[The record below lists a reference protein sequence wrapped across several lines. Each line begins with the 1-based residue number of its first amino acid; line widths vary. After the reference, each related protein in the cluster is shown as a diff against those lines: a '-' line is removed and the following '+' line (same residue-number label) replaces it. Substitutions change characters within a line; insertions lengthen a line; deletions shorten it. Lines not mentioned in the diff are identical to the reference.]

1 MATLCIIPDN
11 THFNNKHERYSED
24 LEVGPLSCSLAASSS
39 AQGASANSASVA
51 PKISKFF
58 SNSSNYQSKI
68 QQLIS
73 FSFTSSNFIFITF
86 ILSISKL
93 CTTAATD
100 PSQAGAPQASAAAP
114 PPGFLMHNFSS
125 SAIWE
130 KINSIRGSTTQGP
143 PTAVKGK
150 HIPAAGNSLTSGGNS
165 SGRGVVG
172 HHSSS
177 SSSPSSSSNSSS
189 IPPPSSSSIP
199 SSSNLGSSSLN
210 IFGNGN
216 DLEFTRSIVFPNISG
231 KAGTP
236 LGIGQNLTY
245 VCTEKQF
252 RCGNGDCLPVRFL
265 CDGESDCADHSDE
278 MIPECRFK
286 ASTCGVEQFRCNNGK
301 CIPNRW
307 RCDQEKDCS
316 DGSDEAPELCMA
328 FCKPYEVTCKNGE
341 QCVPHSWWC
350 DGSPDCRDGSDET
363 NCYETC
369 RSDEFTCGN
378 GRCIQKRWVCDH
390 DDDCGDGTDEKD
402 CAKEPCGN
410 HEFTCSNGACVHKK
424 WKCDGDPD
432 CYDGSDEMGC
442 GNVTNTKIPCLSNE
456 YQCKDRITCLHAS
469 WLCDGERD
477 CPDGDD
483 EIRSNCKNKTCRPDQ
498 FQCSDHTCIAGQLT
512 CNGQFDCADKS
523 DEMNCGIRKQ
533 TVCDTSI
540 NFDCGGGQ
548 CIPLSKVCDRRKDCP
563 AGEDEQ
569 SDKCGVN
576 ECSTNNG
583 GCMHKC
589 IDQPIGFKC
598 ECESGYKLINNKT
611 CVDIDE
617 CAENPGACSQI
628 CINEIGGYKC
638 ECVDGYM
645 RDPRNHTRC
654 KATEGHASLLLAR
667 RHDIRKIALDHMEMT
682 SIVNNTKS
690 ATALDFVFRTG
701 MIFWSDVTT
710 QSIYKAPID
719 EGSDKTIVLKEHT
732 VTSDGLAVD
741 WIYNHIYFT
750 DTHKCTIELTNFD
763 GNMGKVLIEDELDI
777 PRSIALDPIE
787 GWMYWSD
794 WGASPRIERAGMDG
808 SHRTTIINYDVKWPN
823 GITLDLVRKRIYW
836 VDGKLNI
843 ISSANYD
850 GSQRRQILYSTEYLR
865 HPFSI
870 TTFED
875 NIYWTDWDK
884 QTVFKANKFNGE
896 GVRPITALHM
906 LQHPMVIHVYHPYR
920 QPDGVNHCQAVN
932 GHCSHLCLPAPRINE
947 RSPRISCACPT
958 GLKLMEDKL
967 MCVEDPLYKNPKSTT
982 IKPKMNVNF
991 TTSSPLSSA
1000 SSDLKLP
1007 QQKVPADIIGSE
1019 EEVEGKGFQ
1028 GYDEDRYQN
1037 EVHPDDDVEDYED
1050 VIDLPTIH
1058 IHQQN
1063 AVNFTEIQPKLINQ
1077 AKKDNDRVPTFDKAL
1092 SSDASIIHASDD
1104 SETFDN
1110 QDIKNAEQE
1119 YLAATYDDYPL
1130 LYLHTMCMMLDGFD
1144 IMQQEGSRMQQHHH
1158 DHHSQHNQQTNHH
1171 LHSLHP
1177 QGQLDDDDDDGGDG
1191 GGGEGITTVTAVSVT
1206 SDVNSGNSVG
1216 GGGGGGGD
1224 DNLQMTTTNSPN
1236 VMNGNELGPDENVMN
1251 ANDKRGMMMNDNLNE
1266 EQDKNLYN
1274 EGHQTK
1280 DDDHNGSNSNADND
1294 VAVNISKTDFFVN
1307 TTRSPLNVK
1316 PTTEG
1321 PDSSLHY
1328 NETKGKQLYN
1338 ETLAI
1343 KANTSKAF
1351 SEVSGHNNVS
1361 DIIDHMP
1368 QMTLARDEKNNT
1380 TVSVIMRNNDG
1391 QPNKTLQNES
1401 WKSSTAGD
1409 EKLPHLPK
1417 AINYSH
1423 HHDGDGE
1430 IISYPRKSRSISETI
1445 EHNDQVEIIDL
1456 QGFKMD
1462 DTELKWQTYD
1472 QEERK
1477 NELNLTMEIKV
1488 LDKANQTLAPVDI
1501 TTPIYNDETTEVIT
1515 EPEKG
1520 LNLTNEKYSQY
1531 LEANSDTIIEEADVD
1546 DDIDADSLDDVYQS
1560 YPEYTYE
1567 DIDVIPDSYDDI
1579 EDIDSPYDSSQQPS
1593 SHYQPEFPPLTL
1605 GKDNGFTMKPTVY
1618 AAISQLSQLYHSN
1631 TTETNRFS
1639 SALINLTSISSQ
1651 KDFYRHFDIPAGY
1664 LRWLC
1669 KRLPNYIPQDTN
1681 ANDSIT
1687 VSKHPAGNGTHNS
1700 DGSVISTTTQ
1710 PDSGYIALIVIG
1722 SLLGSALV
1730 LGVLLYSGYRYCS
1743 RRSINSMNFENPVY
1757 RKTTEDHFSLEKNL
1771 PVRMYPSTVDEE
1783 SKAPLNE
1790 QGTECV

>member
-1 MATLCIIPDN
+1 MATLCIMPHN
-11 THFNNKHERYSED
+11 THFNNESKRYSPD
-24 LEVGPLSCSLAASSS
+24 LEASTVYAASNTCS
-39 AQGASANSASVA
+39 AAASAGANANATTSATTVSSSEA

-58 SNSSNYQSKI
+58 SDSSNYQSKI

-100 PSQAGAPQASAAAP
+100 PTQAGAPQPSTAA
-114 PPGFLMHNFSS
+114 PPGFLMHSS
-125 SAIWE
+125 AAIWE
-130 KINSIRGSTTQGP
+130 KLNSSLRGTTMGP

-150 HIPAAGNSLTSGGNS
+150 HEPAAANSLANGGS
-165 SGRGVVG
+165 SNARNVVG
-172 HHSSS
+172 HQNHNSSSSSSSSISNSSSSSSTSSSSS

-189 IPPPSSSSIP
+189 MSPF
-199 SSSNLGSSSLN
+199 GSSSWN
-210 IFGNGN
+210 IYGNG
-216 DLEFTRSIVFPNISG
+216 EFRRFVPFTNVSG
-231 KAGTP
+231 KAGTS
-236 LGIGQNLTY
+236 LGIAQNLTY

-252 RCGNGDCLPVRFL
+252 HCGNGKCLPVRFL
-265 CDGESDCADHSDE
+265 CDGESDCDDHSDE

-286 ASTCGVEQFRCNNGK
+286 ASTCGVEQFRCGNGK

-316 DGSDEAPELCMA
+316 DGSDEAPELCMG
-328 FCKPYEVTCKNGE
+328 FCKSYEVTCKNGE
-341 QCVPHSWWC
+341 QCVPQSWWC
-350 DGSPDCRDGSDET
+350 DGSPDCRDNSDE
-363 NCYETC
+363 NHCYETC

-378 GRCIQKRWVCDH
+378 GRCIQKRWICDH
-390 DDDCGDGTDEKD
+390 DDDCGDGSDEKN
-402 CAKEPCGN
+402 CAKEPCAR
-410 HEFTCSNGACVHKK
+410 HEFTCTNGACIHKK

-432 CYDGSDEMGC
+432 CYDGSDEVGC
-442 GNVTNTKIPCLSNE
+442 GNVTSTKIPCLSNE
-456 YQCKDRITCLHAS
+456 YQCKDRITCLHSS

-483 EIRSNCKNKTCRPDQ
+483 EVRSNCKNKTCRPDQ

-523 DEMNCGIRKQ
+523 DELNCGIRKQ
-533 TVCDTSI
+533 TVCDT
-540 NFDCGGGQ
+540 NTHFDCGGGQ
-548 CIPLSKVCDRRKDCP
+548 CIPLAKVCDRHKDCP

-569 SDKCGVN
+569 SNKCGIN
-576 ECSTNNG
+576 ECATNNG

-617 CAENPGACSQI
+617 CAENPGACSQT

-638 ECVDGYM
+638 ECVEGYM

-875 NIYWTDWDK
+875 SIYWTDWDK

-896 GVRPITALHM
+896 GVKPITALHM

-958 GLKLMEDKL
+958 GLKLMEDRL
-967 MCVEDPLYKNPKSTT
+967 MCVEDPALKTPKATT
-982 IKPKMNVNF
+982 TKPKMNFNV
-991 TTSSPLSSA
+991 TTSSPVSST

-1007 QQKVPADIIGSE
+1007 QQEAAAGLSGSE
-1019 EEVEGKGFQ
+1019 
-1028 GYDEDRYQN
+1028 
-1037 EVHPDDDVEDYED
+1037 
-1050 VIDLPTIH
+1050 
-1058 IHQQN
+1058 
-1063 AVNFTEIQPKLINQ
+1063 
-1077 AKKDNDRVPTFDKAL
+1077 
-1092 SSDASIIHASDD
+1092 
-1104 SETFDN
+1104 
-1110 QDIKNAEQE
+1110 
-1119 YLAATYDDYPL
+1119 
-1130 LYLHTMCMMLDGFD
+1130 
-1144 IMQQEGSRMQQHHH
+1144 
-1158 DHHSQHNQQTNHH
+1158 
-1171 LHSLHP
+1171 
-1177 QGQLDDDDDDGGDG
+1177 
-1191 GGGEGITTVTAVSVT
+1191 
-1206 SDVNSGNSVG
+1206 
-1216 GGGGGGGD
+1216 
-1224 DNLQMTTTNSPN
+1224 
-1236 VMNGNELGPDENVMN
+1236 
-1251 ANDKRGMMMNDNLNE
+1251 
-1266 EQDKNLYN
+1266 
-1274 EGHQTK
+1274 
-1280 DDDHNGSNSNADND
+1280 
-1294 VAVNISKTDFFVN
+1294 
-1307 TTRSPLNVK
+1307 
-1316 PTTEG
+1316 
-1321 PDSSLHY
+1321 
-1328 NETKGKQLYN
+1328 
-1338 ETLAI
+1338 
-1343 KANTSKAF
+1343 
-1351 SEVSGHNNVS
+1351 
-1361 DIIDHMP
+1361 
-1368 QMTLARDEKNNT
+1368 
-1380 TVSVIMRNNDG
+1380 
-1391 QPNKTLQNES
+1391 
-1401 WKSSTAGD
+1401 
-1409 EKLPHLPK
+1409 
-1417 AINYSH
+1417 
-1423 HHDGDGE
+1423 
-1430 IISYPRKSRSISETI
+1430 
-1445 EHNDQVEIIDL
+1445 
-1456 QGFKMD
+1456 
-1462 DTELKWQTYD
+1462 
-1472 QEERK
+1472 
-1477 NELNLTMEIKV
+1477 
-1488 LDKANQTLAPVDI
+1488 
-1501 TTPIYNDETTEVIT
+1501 
-1515 EPEKG
+1515 
-1520 LNLTNEKYSQY
+1520 
-1531 LEANSDTIIEEADVD
+1531 
-1546 DDIDADSLDDVYQS
+1546 
-1560 YPEYTYE
+1560 
-1567 DIDVIPDSYDDI
+1567 
-1579 EDIDSPYDSSQQPS
+1579 
-1593 SHYQPEFPPLTL
+1593 
-1605 GKDNGFTMKPTVY
+1605 
-1618 AAISQLSQLYHSN
+1618 
-1631 TTETNRFS
+1631 
-1639 SALINLTSISSQ
+1639 
-1651 KDFYRHFDIPAGY
+1651 
-1664 LRWLC
+1664 
-1669 KRLPNYIPQDTN
+1669 
-1681 ANDSIT
+1681 
-1687 VSKHPAGNGTHNS
+1687 VSKHPTGNGTHNS

-1722 SLLGSALV
+1722 SLLVTSLV

-1743 RRSINSMNFENPVY
+1743 KRSINSMNFENPVY
-1757 RKTTEDHFSLEKNL
+1757 RKTTEDHFSLEKNP

-1783 SKAPLNE
+1783 SKAPLNG